1 MSEAPGRAGFRARA
15 RLLRDKNV
23 VPKGPSKGYVK
34 PMADLEQHAFKR
46 DRRFIVR
53 LVLMLSVATLFGLFV
68 YSQLTSRRTA
78 GCAADTALGSDPK
91 ARLPSSE
98 PAGD

>member
-1 MSEAPGRAGFRARA
+1 MGFRARA
-15 RLLRDKNV
+15 RCMLDKNV

-34 PMADLEQHAFKR
+34 AMADLEQHAFKR

-53 LVLMLSVATLFGLFV
+53 LVLTLAVAAVFGLFV

-78 GCAADTALGSDPK
+78 GCAADTALGSDPN
-91 ARLPSSE
+91 AQ
-98 PAGD
+98 PAASGAADD